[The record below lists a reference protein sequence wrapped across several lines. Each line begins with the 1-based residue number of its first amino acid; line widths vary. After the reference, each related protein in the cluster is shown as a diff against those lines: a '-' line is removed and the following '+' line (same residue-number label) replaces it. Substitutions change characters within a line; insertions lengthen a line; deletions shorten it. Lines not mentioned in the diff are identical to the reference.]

1 MRVAKNVLVFF
12 IGAVGYALIEI
23 AWRGFTHPT
32 MIVAGGVC
40 FLAFSLIAERMK
52 HLPLLIKAFS
62 AAVAVTAVEL
72 AFGVVFNLGFGMK
85 VWNYANMPL
94 NFLGQICP
102 TFSLLWCGIALLF
115 IPIAERINKA
125 FI

>member
-23 AWRGFTHPT
+23 LWRGFTHPT

-40 FLAFSLIAERMK
+40 FLAFSLIAERMN

-62 AAVAVTAVEL
+62 AAFAVTAVEL
-72 AFGVVFNLGFGMK
+72 VFGIVFNLGFGMK

-115 IPIAERINKA
+115 IPIAERINKV

>member
-52 HLPLLIKAFS
+52 PLPLLIKAFS

-72 AFGVVFNLGFGMK
+72 VFGIVFNLGFGMK